1 MTRFKELWKKKSKKK
16 LRSDLK
22 WDLLEAGFTTSDCGL
37 SDIDTG
43 SESLNISSNSL
54 KMNKFK
60 KARLTIKLTKYF
72 HFSFYLLSLFQ
83 KGYNINIFGLSW
95 QVDGIAKSCSRSRR
109 LGKIITAINQ
119 GRGTTH

>member
-72 HFSFYLLSLFQ
+72 HFICFHCF
-83 KGYNINIFGLSW
+83 KK
-95 QVDGIAKSCSRSRR
+95 V
-109 LGKIITAINQ
+109 II
-119 GRGTTH
+119 